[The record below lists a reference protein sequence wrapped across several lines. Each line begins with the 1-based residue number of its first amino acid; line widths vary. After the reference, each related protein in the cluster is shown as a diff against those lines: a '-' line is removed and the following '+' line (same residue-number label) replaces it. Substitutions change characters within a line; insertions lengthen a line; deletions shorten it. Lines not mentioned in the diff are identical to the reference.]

1 MSEESPVRRFQ
12 DFRWQQVDLLA
23 YKQEG
28 DAPFKDITR
37 QVLFQFPDLDGELRY
52 FEMAPGGHST
62 LERHQHRHAVM
73 ILRGHGRCLVKD
85 KVFNVGPNDLVDIA
99 ALSWHQFKADAGEP
113 LGFLCLVNVL
123 RDKPQLPTESDLAEL
138 RRLPGLSAFL
148 TETC

>member
-12 DFRWQQVDLLA
+12 DFRWQHVDLLA

-73 ILRGHGRCLVKD
+73 ILRGHGRCLVND
-85 KVFNVGPNDLVDIA
+85 KVFDVGPNDLVDIA
-99 ALSWHQFKADAGEP
+99 ALSWHQFKASADEP
-113 LGFLCLVNVL
+113 LGFLCLVNVK
-123 RDKPQLPTESDLAEL
+123 RDKPQLPTESDLDEL
-138 RRLPGLSAFL
+138 RRLPGLASFL
-148 TETC
+148 D